1 MENLEFKT
9 IESAKDYLKQ
19 IGKTKKRFYRNIYGW
34 ETYLTL
40 KPTTATPTGK
50 LRNFPRTKLIFI

>member
-9 IESAKDYLKQ
+9 IDSAKDYLKKT
-19 IGKTKKRFYRNIYGW
+19 GKTKKRFYRNVYGW

-40 KPTTATPTGK
+40 SPTTATPTGK
-50 LRNFPRTKLIFI
+50 HKGFRRTIIITL